1 MAGSTLGLRR
11 WEGFLLTRPTGG
23 ADVSEA
29 QRQGAL
35 ISIGWPTRFEKFVL
49 ALMVAI
55 LLYQLI
61 VPPTIGLANNGDFE
75 RFMGRLGLR
84 HIVTEY
90 SDKYFNYI
98 NRQFA
103 ITDRNWWRS
112 GYLSSENLFMEMAL
126 LLSQT
131 LSKSGLFELEL
142 LGVVHAGGLVLAVWL
157 MLVAARGLGSLT
169 RLVVAL
175 LLVLI
180 FTDVGYVAYL
190 NSLYSEPA
198 SLIFLL
204 LAVALLLL
212 CTRSKEANPAL
223 PLAYLLAAA
232 LFVGAKPQNG
242 LLGFPLAAVGICQV
256 RHVQSWPWKRMVLTA
271 CTALCVVSVVMF
283 ATTPTYQRGNQ
294 LYNVIFFEVL
304 RNSPSPE
311 QDLLELGLDAE
322 LAEYAGTI
330 SYMPESAINDAG
342 FPVTFFASLGWSR
355 VLRLYLRHPERLL
368 DLASRGA
375 RSAFSL
381 RPDGLGNFEKAAGF
395 EPRAL
400 SRAFDIW
407 SEFKAQVVP
416 GSLAFLLACLGL
428 NLVLAVV
435 CMRRD
440 WRPWPPICRFPEV
453 LLLLVIMSAMA
464 FGTAV
469 IGEGELDIVKHM
481 FLFNVIT
488 DLIFV
493 LDIAV
498 LGEGIRQACRG
509 RTRARTSEA
518 ILRRVV
524 GEGADG

>member
-1 MAGSTLGLRR
+1 MRSLRVRITNQLPTPDRLESVVLTLLV
-11 WEGFLLTRPTGG
+11 
-23 ADVSEA
+23 A
-29 QRQGAL
+29 
-35 ISIGWPTRFEKFVL
+35 VL
-49 ALMVAI
+49 F
-55 LLYQLI
+55 YQLF
-61 VPPTIGLANNGDFE
+61 VPPVIGLANNGDFE
-75 RFMGRLGLR
+75 RFMGRVGLR
-84 HIVTEY
+84 YVVTDDSY
-90 SDKYFNYI
+90 RYWQYV
-98 NRQFA
+98 NREFSIA
-103 ITDRNWWRS
+103 ERNWWRS
-112 GYLSSENLFMEMAL
+112 GYVSSENVLIEVAVFVNSL
-126 LLSQT
+126 V
-131 LSKSGLFELEL
+131 SKSGLFDIT
-142 LGVVHAGGLVLAVWL
+142 V
-157 MLVAARGLGSLT
+157 LGSVHVLT
-169 RLVVAL
+169 FILAIWL
-175 LLVLI
+175 LLLSSRGFGPVRYVLGLCTVLV
-180 FTDVGYVAYL
+180 FSDVGYVAYF

-198 SLIFLL
+198 ALIFLL
-204 LAVALLLL
+204 LAIALLLMFL
-212 CTRSKEANPAL
+212 VSSEPS
-223 PLAYLLAAA
+223 PLLLVSYLLAAM
-232 LFVGAKPQNG
+232 LFASSKPQNA
-242 LLGFPLAAVGICQV
+242 LLGLPLAAYGAYLSRTQADRRWKGIIC
-256 RHVQSWPWKRMVLTA
+256 SAVL
-271 CTALCVVSVVMF
+271 ALCVVCVVVF
-283 ATTPTYQRGNQ
+283 RATPEYQRGNFI
-294 LYNVIFFEVL
+294 YNSIFYEIL
-304 RNSPSPE
+304 RHSPSPE

-342 FPVTFFASLGWSR
+342 FPATLFASLGWSR

-400 SRAFDIW
+400 SHAFDVW
-407 SEFKAQVVP
+407 SGFKAQVVP
-416 GSLAFLLACLGL
+416 GSLAFLLAFLGL

-435 CMRRD
+435 CMRRA
-440 WRPWPPICRFPEV
+440 WRPRPPVHRFPEV